1 MSNLLKRKLRGKT
14 IKIFGPPGTGKTE
27 NLLKRVQR
35 YLKKGYSPDEI
46 CYVSFTNKA
55 VDECV
60 SRVRKKFKEY
70 DEDDFKY
77 FRTLHSLARQQFAEI
92 PVLDPKAD
100 LLMFHTQY
108 GTVKVKYKD
117 TWDDQKVY
125 NNWSLQIYDRARN
138 MKVDPVQLYKQQSRK
153 SVRLQQFKSI
163 INGYEQFKTME
174 TENGQRTPDRLDF
187 TDMVERYITNGLVI
201 PFKVLMVDE
210 AQDLTPLQWDM
221 IVKIAKQVDRVYIA
235 GDDDQAIYE
244 WNGADVT
251 LFQTFP
257 GRSLVLKRSVRLNKN
272 IHFFSKCL
280 LHSMGENR
288 VKKEFYSNGKTGAIY
303 RWNNLKKIPW
313 DLEGSWMVLARIN
326 DVKKELQEE
335 AKSLG
340 LYFQDVKN
348 NKSFDPNQ
356 YLAIQYWEKIVDGG
370 SINREEACT
379 MYEYL
384 LNIDHGYRSQDSKK
398 WSFAHPNQVF
408 TFDELHLRCGMRDE
422 KSSWKQAFKRKFKDR
437 DKKYFNRLMSEG
449 VDLNLPPK
457 IIIDTIHQVKGGE
470 AENVVL
476 ASKCNFP
483 SHFDKKNLTEKV
495 KELRVW
501 YTGATRTKN
510 TLHLLGTYHQYHFPL
525 GKYFNLYEANYD
537 TQRYIR

>member
-1 MSNLLKRKLRGKT
+1 MSNSLNRRLRGKT

-35 YLKKGYSPDEI
+35 YLRQGYSPDEI

-55 VDECV
+55 VNECV
-60 SRVRKKFKEY
+60 ARVRKRFKEY

-100 LLMFHTQY
+100 MLMFHTQY
-108 GTVKVKYKD
+108 GTVKVNYKEGH
-117 TWDDQKVY
+117 DDQKVY

-138 MKVDPVQLYKQQSRK
+138 MKVDPVWLYKQQSRK
-153 SVRLQQFKSI
+153 AVRLQQFKSI
-163 INGYEQFKTME
+163 INGYEEFKTME
-174 TENGQRTPDRLDF
+174 LENGQRTPDRLDF
-187 TDMVERYITNGLVI
+187 TDMVQRYITDGLVI

-221 IVKIAKQVDRVYIA
+221 VVKIAEAVDRVYIA

-244 WNGADVT
+244 WNGADVN

-257 GRSLVLKRSVRLNKN
+257 GKSLVLKKSVRLNKN
-272 IHFFSKCL
+272 IHYFSSCI
-280 LHSMGENR
+280 LHSMGNNR
-288 VKKEFYSNGKTGAIY
+288 IEKEFYSNGKEGSIQ
-303 RWNNLKKIPW
+303 RWNGLKKVPW
-313 DLEGSWMVLARIN
+313 DLDGSWMVLARIN
-326 DVKKELQEE
+326 DVKRELQEE
-335 AKSLG
+335 AKNLG
-340 LYFQDVKN
+340 LYYQDQKN

-356 YLAIQYWEKIVDGG
+356 FMAIQLWEKVCEGG
-370 SINREEACT
+370 SISREEACT

-408 TFDELHLRCGMRDE
+408 NFDELHLRCGMRDE
-422 KSSWKQAFKRKFKDR
+422 KGPWNQVFKRKFKDK
-437 DKKYFNRLMSEG
+437 DKQYFNKLMKEG
-449 VDLNLPPK
+449 VDLTQPPK

-470 AENVVL
+470 ADNVVL

-483 SHFDKKNLTEKV
+483 SHYEKKNLAEKV

-501 YTGATRTKN
+501 YTGVTRCKQN
-510 TLHLLGTYHQYHFPL
+510 LHLLGTNHQYNFPL
-525 GKYFNLYEANYD
+525 GKYFKLYEANYV
-537 TQRYIR
+537 

>member
-1 MSNLLKRKLRGKT
+1 MSNLLNRKLRGKT

-27 NLLKRVQR
+27 NLLKRVHR
-35 YLKKGYSPDEI
+35 YLKKGFSPDEI

-55 VDECV
+55 VNECV
-60 SRVRKKFKEY
+60 ARVRQRFKEY

-100 LLMFHTQY
+100 MLMFHTQY
-108 GTVKVKYKD
+108 GTIKVNYKEGH
-117 TWDDQKVY
+117 DDAKVY

-138 MKVDPVQLYKQQSRK
+138 MKVDPVWLYKQQPRK
-153 SVRLQQFKSI
+153 AVRLQQFKSI
-163 INGYEQFKTME
+163 INGYEEFKTME
-174 TENGQRTPDRLDF
+174 LESGQRTPDRLDF
-187 TDMVERYITNGLVI
+187 TDMVQRYITDGLVI

-221 IVKIAKQVDRVYIA
+221 VVKIAEAVDRVYIA

-244 WNGADVT
+244 WNGADVN

-257 GRSLVLKRSVRLNKN
+257 GKSLVLKKSVRLNKN
-272 IHFFSKCL
+272 IHYFSSCI
-280 LHSMGENR
+280 LHSMGNNR
-288 VKKEFYSNGKTGAIY
+288 IEKEFYSNGEEGSIQ
-303 RWNNLKKIPW
+303 RWNGLKKVPW
-313 DLEGSWMVLARIN
+313 DLDGSWMVLARIN
-326 DVKKELQEE
+326 DVKRELQQE
-335 AKSLG
+335 AKNLG
-340 LYFQDVKN
+340 LYYQDQKN

-356 YLAIQYWEKIVDGG
+356 FMAIQLWEKICEGG
-370 SINREEACT
+370 SISREEACI

-422 KSSWKQAFKRKFKDR
+422 KGAWNQVFKRKFKDK
-437 DKKYFNRLMSEG
+437 DKQYFNKLMREG
-449 VDLNLPPK
+449 VDLTQPPK

-470 AENVVL
+470 ADNVVL

-483 SHFDKKNLTEKV
+483 SHYDKKNLTEKV

-501 YTGATRTKN
+501 YTGVTRCKQN
-510 TLHLLGTYHQYHFPL
+510 LHLLGTNHQYNFPL
-525 GKYFNLYEANYD
+525 GKYFKLYEANYV
-537 TQRYIR
+537 

>member
-1 MSNLLKRKLRGKT
+1 M
-14 IKIFGPPGTGKTE
+14 
-27 NLLKRVQR
+27 
-35 YLKKGYSPDEI
+35 
-46 CYVSFTNKA
+46 
-55 VDECV
+55 
-60 SRVRKKFKEY
+60 
-70 DEDDFKY
+70 
-77 FRTLHSLARQQFAEI
+77 ARQQFAEI

-108 GTVKVKYKD
+108 GTVKVNYKEGHE
-117 TWDDQKVY
+117 DQKVY

-138 MKVDPVQLYKQQSRK
+138 MKVDPVSLYKQQPRK
-153 SVRLQQFKSI
+153 AVRLQQFKSI
-163 INGYEQFKTME
+163 IAGYEEFKTME
-174 TENGQRTPDRLDF
+174 LENGKRTPDRLDF
-187 TDMVERYITNGLVI
+187 TDMVQKFVDDGLVI

-221 IVKIAKQVDRVYIA
+221 VVKIALGVDRVYIA

-244 WNGADVT
+244 WNGADVEH
-251 LFQTFP
+251 FQTFP
-257 GRSLVLKRSVRLNKN
+257 GKSLVLKKSVRLNKN

-280 LHSMGENR
+280 LLSMGDRR
-288 VKKEFYSNGKTGAIY
+288 VEKEFYSNYKEGKVY
-303 RWNNLKKIPW
+303 RWNGLKRVPW
-313 DLEGSWMVLARIN
+313 TLDGDWMVLARIN
-326 DVKKELQEE
+326 DVKKELQQQ

-356 YLAIQYWEKIVDGG
+356 FLAIQHWEKIVDGG

-422 KSSWKQAFKRKFKDR
+422 KGLWQDVFKRKFKDK
-437 DKKYFNRLMSEG
+437 DKKYFNKLMGEG
-449 VDLNLPPK
+449 VDLNQPPK

-470 AENVVL
+470 ADNVVL

-483 SHFDKKNLTEKV
+483 SHFERKNLEEKV

-501 YTGATRTKN
+501 YTGATRSKS
-510 TLHLLGTYHQYHFPL
+510 TLHLLSTYHQYHFPL
-525 GKYFNLYEANYD
+525 GKYFNLYEANYV
-537 TQRYIR
+537 

>member
-1 MSNLLKRKLRGKT
+1 MSNSLKQKLRGKT

-35 YLKKGYSPDEI
+35 YLKQGFSPDEI
-46 CYVSFTNKA
+46 CYISFTNKA

-60 SRVRKKFKEY
+60 ARVRKKFKEY

-108 GTVKVKYKD
+108 GTVKLKYKD

-138 MKVDPVQLYKQQSRK
+138 MKVDPEWLYKQQSRK
-153 SVRLQQFKSI
+153 AVRLQQFKSI
-163 INGYEQFKTME
+163 IAGYEQFKTME
-174 TENGQRTPDRLDF
+174 LENGQRTPDRLDF
-187 TDMVERYITNGLVI
+187 TDMVQRYITNGLVI

-221 IVKIAKQVDRVYIA
+221 VVKIAKHVDRVYIA

-251 LFQTFP
+251 LFQNFP
-257 GRSLVLKRSVRLNKN
+257 GKSLVLKKSVRLNKN
-272 IHFFSKCL
+272 VHFFSKCL
-280 LHSMGENR
+280 LLSMGEHR
-288 VKKEFYSNGKTGAIY
+288 VRKEFYSNQKEGFVY
-303 RWNNLKKIPW
+303 RWNGLKKVPW
-313 DLEGSWMVLARIN
+313 NIEGDWMVLARIN
-326 DVKKELQEE
+326 DVKRELQEE
-335 AKSLG
+335 AKNLSL
-340 LYFQDVKN
+340 YYQDVKG
-348 NKSFDPNQ
+348 NKSFETNQ
-356 YLAIQYWEKIVDGG
+356 YLAIQHWEKIVDGG

-422 KSSWKQAFKRKFKDR
+422 KAPWEQVFKRKFKEK
-437 DKKYFNRLMSEG
+437 DKKYFAKLIQQG
-449 VDLNLPPK
+449 VDLNKPPK
-457 IIIDTIHQVKGGE
+457 ITIDTIHQVKGGE
-470 AENVVL
+470 ADNVVI

-483 SHFDKKNLTEKV
+483 SHFDKKNSKEKV

-501 YTGATRTKN
+501 YTGVTRCKN

-525 GKYFNLYEANYD
+525 GKYYNLYLANYGKIY
-537 TQRYIR
+537 R

>member
-35 YLKKGYSPDEI
+35 YLKQGYSPDEI
-46 CYVSFTNKA
+46 CYKSFTTKA

-60 SRVRKKFKEY
+60 ARVRKRFTNY

-108 GTVKVKYKD
+108 GTIKVKYKD

-138 MKVDPVQLYKQQSRK
+138 MKVDPVWLYKQQARK
-153 SVRLQQFKSI
+153 AVRLQQFKSI
-163 INGYEQFKTME
+163 IHGYEEFKSME
-174 TENGQRTPDRLDF
+174 LETGQRTPDRLDF

-221 IVKIAKQVDRVYIA
+221 VVKIAKQVDRVYIA

-257 GRSLVLKRSVRLNKN
+257 GRSLVLKKSVRLNKN
-272 IHFFSKCL
+272 VHFFSKCL
-280 LHSMGENR
+280 LHSMGDDR
-288 VKKEFYSNGKTGAIY
+288 VQKEFYSNGKEGKIY

-326 DVKKELQEE
+326 DVKKELQQE
-335 AKSLG
+335 AKNLG

-356 YLAIQYWEKIVDGG
+356 FLAIQYWEKIVDGG
-370 SINREEACT
+370 SINREEACI

-422 KSSWKQAFKRKFKDR
+422 KSSWKQAFKRKFKEK
-437 DKKYFNRLMSEG
+437 DKKYFYRLMNEG

-483 SHFDKKNLTEKV
+483 SHFDKKSLTEKV

-525 GKYFNLYEANYD
+525 GKYFNLYEANYV
-537 TQRYIR
+537 

>member
-1 MSNLLKRKLRGKT
+1 MSNLLKQKLRGKT

-35 YLKKGYSPDEI
+35 YLKQGYSPDEI
-46 CYVSFTNKA
+46 CYISFTNKA
-55 VDECV
+55 VDECIA
-60 SRVRKKFKEY
+60 RVRKRFKEY

-108 GTVKVKYKD
+108 GTVKVNYKEGH
-117 TWDDQKVY
+117 DDQKVY

-138 MKVDPVQLYKQQSRK
+138 MKVDPVSLYKQQPRK
-153 SVRLQQFKSI
+153 AVRLQQFKSI
-163 INGYEQFKTME
+163 IAGYEEFKTME
-174 TENGQRTPDRLDF
+174 LENGKRTPDRLDF
-187 TDMVERYITNGLVI
+187 TDMVQKFVNDGLVI

-221 IVKIAKQVDRVYIA
+221 VVKIALGVDRVYIA

-244 WNGADVT
+244 WNGADVEH
-251 LFQTFP
+251 FQTFP
-257 GRSLVLKRSVRLNKN
+257 GKSLVLKKSVRLNKN

-280 LHSMGENR
+280 LLSMGDRR
-288 VKKEFYSNGKTGAIY
+288 VEKEFYSNYKEGKVY
-303 RWNNLKKIPW
+303 RWNGLKKVPW
-313 DLEGSWMVLARIN
+313 TLNGDWMVLARIN
-326 DVKKELQEE
+326 DVKKELQQE

-356 YLAIQYWEKIVDGG
+356 FLAIQHWEKIVDGG

-422 KSSWKQAFKRKFKDR
+422 KGLWQDVFKRKFKDK
-437 DKKYFNRLMSEG
+437 DKKYFNKLMGEG
-449 VDLNLPPK
+449 VDLNQPPK

-470 AENVVL
+470 ADNVVL

-483 SHFDKKNLTEKV
+483 SHFERKNLEEKV

-501 YTGATRTKN
+501 YTGATRSKS
-510 TLHLLGTYHQYHFPL
+510 TLHLLSTYHQYHFPL
-525 GKYFNLYEANYD
+525 GKYFNLYEANYV
-537 TQRYIR
+537 